1 MSQQHV
7 AAIPGFRGPITAEDG
22 GAGTDCMQT
31 AVTIRP
37 ELTVEPL
44 GSDDVARAIG
54 HAAEQSLPVS
64 VTNTGH
70 GATSLTGG
78 LLIRTH
84 RMSEIRI
91 DQEARTVEIGPGA
104 TWGQVTAAAAR
115 HGLAPL
121 SGTAGTVG
129 AVGYTLGGGISPLS
143 RAFGYAAD
151 HLVDLD
157 LVTPDGRLGRVSAE
171 DDPDLFW
178 AVRGAGAQLG
188 VVTRMTCRLF
198 PIDHVWAGALP
209 VVSDDWA
216 EIADRFVT
224 WSASIPDHMGAF
236 LSLKAFPDMPSLPEV
251 IRGKRTASIYVT
263 SLGTETEAADQVKA
277 LGGLVD
283 QSARL
288 APTQPAD
295 LAEVF
300 REPTGP
306 HAFQG
311 DAMATSGI
319 NAEALTTHR
328 DELRAKDRP
337 QFVFIHRLG
346 GAMRTAPDG
355 GTPIGNRGADYL
367 ARIITGPGPTD
378 DSASIADEQGSLLR
392 SLSIEPSGRVLNFL
406 FGDNQS
412 TAPTQDCYAPDDL
425 SRITSITARVDPNRL
440 HRPGR
445 GRLDGR

>member
-157 LVTPDGRLGRVSAE
+157 LVTLTDA
-171 DDPDLFW
+171 W
-178 AVRGAGAQLG
+178 GA
-188 VVTRMTCRLF
+188 
-198 PIDHVWAGALP
+198 
-209 VVSDDWA
+209 
-216 EIADRFVT
+216 
-224 WSASIPDHMGAF
+224 
-236 LSLKAFPDMPSLPEV
+236 
-251 IRGKRTASIYVT
+251 
-263 SLGTETEAADQVKA
+263 
-277 LGGLVD
+277 
-283 QSARL
+283 
-288 APTQPAD
+288 
-295 LAEVF
+295 
-300 REPTGP
+300 
-306 HAFQG
+306 
-311 DAMATSGI
+311 
-319 NAEALTTHR
+319 
-328 DELRAKDRP
+328 
-337 QFVFIHRLG
+337 
-346 GAMRTAPDG
+346 
-355 GTPIGNRGADYL
+355 
-367 ARIITGPGPTD
+367 
-378 DSASIADEQGSLLR
+378 
-392 SLSIEPSGRVLNFL
+392 
-406 FGDNQS
+406 
-412 TAPTQDCYAPDDL
+412 
-425 SRITSITARVDPNRL
+425 
-440 HRPGR
+440 
-445 GRLDGR
+445 